1 MAKYQ
6 GADCRLCR
14 VEKTKLYFKGA
25 KCLTDKCPLERRAY
39 PPGQHGRS
47 RKRVLGYAIQLREKQ
62 KLKRFYG
69 MSEEQFRFFFERA
82 ERQKGITGENL
93 LSMLERRLDNVV
105 FLLGFSLSRGH
116 ARQLIGH
123 GHFRLNDHKSDVAS
137 ALVKPGDVVGLPA
150 PLGQER
156 GHPGR
161 RGLEPLQDRAGL
173 ARGRLGGHEGPG
185 PGAADA
191 RRTSPCRSK
200 NTWSSSCT
208 PSKEEFP

>member
-14 VEKTKLYFKGA
+14 VEKNKLYFKGH

-39 PPGQHGRS
+39 PPGQHGRT

-82 ERQKGITGENL
+82 ERQKGVTGENL

-105 FLLGFSLSRGH
+105 FLMGFSLSRGH

-123 GHFRLNDHKSDVAS
+123 GHFRLNDRKADIPS
-137 ALVKPGDVVGLPA
+137 ALVKPGDVVTFRPRSA
-150 PLGQER
+150 KNENAQ
-156 GHPGR
+156 
-161 RGLEPLQDRAGL
+161 AVV
-173 ARGRLGGHEGPG
+173 
-185 PGAADA
+185 AAN
-191 RRTSPCRSK
+191 RSK
-200 NTWSSSCT
+200 SV
-208 PSKEEFP
+208 PSWLEVDWENMKGRILSLPTRQDVTLPVEEHLVVELYSK

>member
-14 VEKTKLYFKGA
+14 VEKNKLYFKGA

-39 PPGQHGRS
+39 APGQHGRS

-62 KLKRFYG
+62 KLKRYYG

-82 ERQKGITGENL
+82 ERQKGVTGENL

-105 FLLGFSLSRGH
+105 FLCGFSLSRGH

-123 GHFRLNDHKSDVAS
+123 GHFRLNDHKADIAS
-137 ALVKPGDVVGLPA
+137 ALVKPGDVIAFRPRSAKSEDV
-150 PLGQER
+150 
-156 GHPGR
+156 
-161 RGLEPLQDRAGL
+161 RAVV
-173 ARGRLGGHEGPG
+173 A
-185 PGAADA
+185 
-191 RRTSPCRSK
+191 SNRSK
-200 NTWSSSCT
+200 MVPGWLAVDWENLKARVQGVPTRADVT
-208 PSKEEFP
+208 LPVEEHLVVELYSK

>member
-14 VEKTKLYFKGA
+14 VEKNKLYFKGH

-39 PPGQHGRS
+39 APGQHGRT

-69 MSEEQFRFFFERA
+69 MSEEQFRFFFDRA
-82 ERQKGITGENL
+82 ERQKGVTGENL

-105 FLLGFSLSRGH
+105 FLMGFSLSRGH

-123 GHFRLNDHKSDVAS
+123 GHFRINDRKADIAS
-137 ALVKPGDVVGLPA
+137 ALVKPGDIITFRPRSAKNENAQAVVA
-150 PLGQER
+150 
-156 GHPGR
+156 
-161 RGLEPLQDRAGL
+161 
-173 ARGRLGGHEGPG
+173 
-185 PGAADA
+185 
-191 RRTSPCRSK
+191 SNRSK
-200 NTWSSSCT
+200 SVPGWLEVDWENMKGRILALPTRQDVT
-208 PSKEEFP
+208 LPVEEHLVVELYSK

>member
-14 VEKTKLYFKGA
+14 VEKNKLYFKGH

-39 PPGQHGRS
+39 APGQHGRS

-82 ERQKGITGENL
+82 ERQKGVTGENL

-123 GHFRLNDHKSDVAS
+123 GHFRVNDRKADIPST
-137 ALVKPGDVVGLPA
+137 LVKPGDVIAFRPRSAKSEDIQAIVA
-150 PLGQER
+150 SNR
-156 GHPGR
+156 SKTVPGW
-161 RGLEPLQDRAGL
+161 LEPDWDALKGRVLALPTRADVTL
-173 ARGRLGGHEGPG
+173 PVEEHLVVELY
-185 PGAADA
+185 
-191 RRTSPCRSK
+191 SK
-200 NTWSSSCT
+200 
-208 PSKEEFP
+208 